1 MNTSDEQLTVEV
13 IDDTK
18 DSALMM
24 TLMEIEEIDD
34 NTIEDI

>member
-24 TLMEIEEIDD
+24 TLMESEEIDD
-34 NTIEDI
+34 KTIEDI